1 MNYKSKLSTLGG
13 VIYNTPTSPLT
24 EELKKRA
31 KKSLSPWIC
40 FYGYNRGAENL
51 QAQIFRISG
60 TYKGK
65 RGPVEFSKEVRAL
78 QEEDAIEL
86 LHTDLGSKH
95 RIRRGAISVTKV
107 EVIKSIEEVKD
118 PVILRLVL
126 EENIGLMKE

>member
-1 MNYKSKLSTLGG
+1 M
-13 VIYNTPTSPLT
+13 
-24 EELKKRA
+24 
-31 KKSLSPWIC
+31 
-40 FYGYNRGAENL
+40 